1 MAEKTNTVAVST
13 DKLREWSELLEEFAM
28 VLADAG
34 YERIFEEL
42 ISISCDMDNARW
54 ELDE

>member
-13 DKLREWSELLEEFAM
+13 DKLREWSELLDVVAM

-34 YERIFEEL
+34 YEHTSEEF
-42 ISISCDMDNARW
+42 IAISCDMDNARW

>member
-13 DKLREWSELLEEFAM
+13 DKLREWSELLDVVAM